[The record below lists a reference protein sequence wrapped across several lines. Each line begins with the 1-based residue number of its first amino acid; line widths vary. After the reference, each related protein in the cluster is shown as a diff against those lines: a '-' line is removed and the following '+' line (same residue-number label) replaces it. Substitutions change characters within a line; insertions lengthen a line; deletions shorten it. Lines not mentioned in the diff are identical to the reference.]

1 MIDVIGSIAFG
12 LVWGWLVVLI
22 WGRPPLKRPYLSIL
36 VAALST
42 LPFAGL
48 VYGLTTIPTATN
60 FLIAT
65 AVSAIIHLLWLT
77 NLKQTVTINR

>member
-1 MIDVIGSIAFG
+1 MIEQVGSIAFG

-36 VAALST
+36 VVALVT
-42 LPFAGL
+42 LPFTGL
-48 VYGLTTIPTATN
+48 VYGLTTIPTTTY

-65 AVSAIIHLLWLT
+65 AFSAIIHLRWL
-77 NLKQTVTINR
+77 NSLTIP

>member
-1 MIDVIGSIAFG
+1 MIEQVGSIAFG

-36 VAALST
+36 IAALVT
-42 LPFAGL
+42 LPFAVL
-48 VYGLTTIPTATN
+48 IYGLTTFPTTTY

-65 AVSAIIHLLWLT
+65 TFAAIIHLRWL
-77 NLKQTVTINR
+77 NGLKIS

>member
-1 MIDVIGSIAFG
+1 MIVIGAIAFG

-22 WGRPPLKRPYLSIL
+22 WGRPPLQRPYLSVLI
-36 VAALST
+36 AALIT

-48 VYGLTTIPTATN
+48 VYGLTAIQTTAY

-65 AVSAIIHLLWLT
+65 AVSASIHLLWL
-77 NLKQTVTINR
+77 NSLKQSIHN